1 MTLREPRRLARV
13 ALALWGV
20 WAVVAWN
27 VTFDHVIE
35 VAGRHYVQ
43 AAGQAARA
51 GGPYAR
57 IDDWMRPAVTRGLW
71 AASATGG
78 AIFAVGLLGVRLSGA
93 RRPPC
98 A

>member
-1 MTLREPRRLARV
+1 MALREPRRLARA
-13 ALALWGV
+13 ALALWFV

-35 VAGRHYVQ
+35 VAGRRYVQ

-71 AASATGG
+71 TASATAT
-78 AIFAVGLLGVRLSGA
+78 AILAVGLLGIRLSGA
-93 RRPPC
+93 WRDRC